1 MHYFKRN
8 IGDYHKKAGRL
19 SMLEHGAYTLLMDA
33 CYDREKFPTLDQALD
48 WCWARSDGEIAAVKF
63 VLEKFFTLDGEQYMQ
78 HRIADEIERY
88 HQNAKTNKQIAL
100 DREAA
105 RRAERERIVHESCTN
120 LHLTTNQEPLTIN
133 QEPEDQE
140 PCDQQAESREPPI
153 KIPFEEILDSF
164 KLRLPGFPQPR
175 RPLDDDRRKAIRAI
189 WVQKEEYGSV
199 DFFDRYFGYIAK
211 SAFLMGE
218 TGWTSCNF
226 DWIFKPKNFRKITE
240 CTYHKEASDA

>member
-105 RRAERERIVHESCTN
+105 RRSERERIEHEACTN
-120 LHLTTNQEPLTIN
+120 LHLTNNQEPPTNN
-133 QEPEDQE
+133 QEPQEDQKTC
-140 PCDQQAESREPPI
+140 PQQAENGHKFRFADIQEAYNRICSPKLPACRAASDKRKKQAARLMDLEFNGI
-153 KIPFEEILDSF
+153 KPFRVHGQEFLEL
-164 KLRLPGFPQPR
+164 
-175 RPLDDDRRKAIRAI
+175 
-189 WVQKEEYGSV
+189 
-199 DFFDRYFGYIAK
+199 FFNDCLTNKHWI
-211 SAFLMGE
+211 GE
-218 TGWTSCNF
+218 NNTGWRADF
-226 DWIFKPKNFRKITE
+226 DFVTKTDNAIKLLERM
-240 CTYHKEASDA
+240 CD